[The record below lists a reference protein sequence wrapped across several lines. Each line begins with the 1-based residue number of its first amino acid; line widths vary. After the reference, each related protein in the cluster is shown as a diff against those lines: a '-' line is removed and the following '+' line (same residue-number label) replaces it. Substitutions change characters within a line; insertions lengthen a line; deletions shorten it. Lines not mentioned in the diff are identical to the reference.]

1 MAQTILTPI
10 SLWKDFD
17 DSLDLQ
23 PEVLEERETD
33 GIVFREISFS
43 GRQTET
49 GRVRVYGVEVR
60 PTGMEKLPALL
71 LLSEANRGVDLRL
84 AERFARRGYC
94 VFCMDYRG
102 KTAET
107 GRCTEYPSD
116 VEYAN
121 FLRTDRGM
129 FHADAGAKK
138 TPWYEWTAAAIYAV
152 RYLRSLPLV
161 SVVGALGV
169 REGGDIVWKLMA
181 ATDLACGICVNAAG
195 WLAYR
200 DVSKF
205 GEEAVTDLDEEK
217 RLFIAGIDSQSYAPF
232 VRCPVLMLIATTDLY
247 VDADKAYDTYVRVNK
262 EQFATIDY
270 SMGYGGAIDRKGVR
284 NADMFMDKY
293 LKDREI
299 FLARPLNISFEE
311 GEDEKLYA
319 AVTSDGQGESVADAV
334 YFAEDSRAAYRREW
348 IRAIATQADAAS
360 GKKLFPLPVYCKTE
374 SIYAFARTE
383 YSSGFTVSSRI
394 SFKKLEKCYKNNL
407 LHSNILYD
415 ASMEGDCFVPAH
427 AHGEALGECFPTD
440 DGDAPHIAEGYG
452 KIAGMTCPHGL
463 KTYRIAQQRYAPQ
476 EKSMLHF
483 CLYAEEDCYVDVS
496 VSVFDAEG
504 QHESYVSSLFCGG
517 GGKWKNFVLPA
528 HAFKNS
534 LGAALT
540 SFVGG
545 RALQFTEE
553 GGKSFIVTNILWI

>member
-17 DSLDLQ
+17 ASLDLAA
-23 PEVLEERETD
+23 EILEERETD
-33 GIVFREISFS
+33 GVVFRETCFS

-60 PTGMEKLPALL
+60 PAGMEKLPALL
-71 LLSEANRGVDLRL
+71 LLTEAGRPVDLRL

-102 KTAET
+102 KTAEA
-107 GRCTEYPSD
+107 GRCTEYPAD
-116 VEYAN
+116 AEYAN
-121 FLRTDRGM
+121 FLRADRGM

-152 RYLRSLPLV
+152 RYLRSQALV
-161 SVVGALGV
+161 SSVGALGV

-200 DVSKF
+200 DVAKF
-205 GEEAVTDLDEEK
+205 GEDAVTDLAEEK

-232 VRCPVLMLIATTDLY
+232 VRCPVLMLVATTDLY

-270 SMGYGGAIDRKGVR
+270 SMGYGGAIDRRGVR
-284 NADMFMDKY
+284 NVDMFMDKY

-299 FLARPLNISFEE
+299 FIARPLNIAFEE
-311 GEDEKLYA
+311 GEDGKLYA
-319 AVTSDGQGESVADAV
+319 AVTSDGQGESVSDSV
-334 YFAEDSRAAYRREW
+334 YFAEDSRAAHQREW
-348 IRAIATQADAAS
+348 IRAAAEQTDEN
-360 GKKLFPLPVYCKTE
+360 GRKLFPLAVYRDTE

-394 SFKKLEKCYKNNL
+394 SFKKLEKHYQNNV

-415 ASMEGDCFVPAH
+415 ASMEGDFFVPAD
-427 AHGEALGECFPTD
+427 ANGEVLGECFPTND
-440 DGDAPHIAEGYG
+440 EDVPHRAEGYG

-463 KTYRIAQQRYAPQ
+463 KTYRIAQRRYDPQ
-476 EKSMLHF
+476 DRSMLHF
-483 CLYAEEDCYVDVS
+483 SLYAAEDCYVDVS
-496 VSVFDAEG
+496 VSGYDGEG
-504 QHESYVSSLFCGG
+504 NHELYTSSVFCGG

-528 HAFKNS
+528 HAFKNR
-534 LGAALT
+534 LGT
-540 SFVGG
+540 SPGSFCGC
-545 RALQFTEE
+545 RSLQFSEE
-553 GGKSFIVTNILWI
+553 DGKSFIVTNILWI